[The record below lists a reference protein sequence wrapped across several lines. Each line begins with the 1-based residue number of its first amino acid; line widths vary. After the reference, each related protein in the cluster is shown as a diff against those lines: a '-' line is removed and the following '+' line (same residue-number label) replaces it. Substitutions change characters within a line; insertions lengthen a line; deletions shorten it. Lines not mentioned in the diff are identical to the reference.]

1 MFEHRT
7 ERPLTRH
14 RFAQRMLAQLG
25 YAIGVLAPSLALGTV
40 VFRYLVS
47 QSWHLAFL
55 NAAMLLSGMGPV
67 GELDGGTT
75 GSVAAAFF
83 ALYAGFVF
91 IVVTGLLLA
100 PLFHR
105 VLHHLHWQDGDAGR
119 RS

>member
-1 MFEHRT
+1 MYEHRT
-7 ERPLTRH
+7 QRPLTRH
-14 RFAQRMLAQLG
+14 RFARRMLEQLG
-25 YAIGVLAPSLALGTV
+25 YAVGIITPSLALGTV
-40 VFRYLVS
+40 VFRYLVG
-47 QSWHLAFL
+47 QPWHLAFL

-105 VLHHLHWQDGDAGR
+105 VLHHLHWQEEDAGR

>member
-1 MFEHRT
+1 MYEHRT
-7 ERPLTRH
+7 KRPLTRR
-14 RFAQRMLAQLG
+14 RFARRMVRQLG
-25 YAIGVLAPSLALGTV
+25 YAAVVIAPSLGLGTI
-40 VFRYLVS
+40 VFRFAVR

-67 GELDGGTT
+67 GELDGGAA

-83 ALYAGFVF
+83 ALYAGLVF

-105 VLHHLHWQDGDAGR
+105 VVHFLHCQVEDFGR
-119 RS
+119 Q